1 MDNFLIQKVFNTL
14 QANINRVKK
23 EKEVC
28 NLSVLSFNIIVN
40 EDIVQVA
47 IWERI
52 LAAVLQLNVEWLDI
66 VDILI
71 MSYVFYRLILIIR
84 GTRAEQLVKGLILLL
99 LAMIISDQVGLDT
112 LHWTLRQIMTVGL
125 IAIPIVFQPE
135 LRRALEHLGR
145 GKIFKSSYWSWSAQ
159 DFENMLDELT
169 KAIPVLVKKR
179 IGALIVIER
188 STGLKDWVDTGIPV
202 EGVVTAELLVNIFF
216 PRSPLHDGAVIIQG
230 NQIVAAGCYLPLTED
245 PGLSKELGTR
255 HRAGIGITEN
265 SDAVAIIISE
275 ETGIISVAHDG
286 VLTRYLDDKKLRSVL
301 TDLLAPG
308 RGEGF
313 SLLSWRS
320 NK

>member
-1 MDNFLIQKVFNTL
+1 M
-14 QANINRVKK
+14 
-23 EKEVC
+23 
-28 NLSVLSFNIIVN
+28 
-40 EDIVQVA
+40 A

-52 LAAVLQLNVEWLDI
+52 LAAILQLNFEWRDI
-66 VDILI
+66 VDIVV

-84 GTRAEQLVKGLILLL
+84 GTRAEQLVKGLIVLL
-99 LAMIISDQVGLDT
+99 LAMVISDQAGFDT
-112 LHWTLRQIMTVGL
+112 IHWTLRQTMTVGL

-145 GKIFKSSYWSWSAQ
+145 GKIFKTPYWGAHE
-159 DFENMLDELT
+159 FENMLNELT

-179 IGALIVIER
+179 IGALMVMER
-188 STGLKDWVDTGIPV
+188 STGLKEWIDTGIPV

-245 PGLSKELGTR
+245 PNLGKELGTR
-255 HRAGIGITEN
+255 HRAGIGITEI
-265 SDAVAIIISE
+265 SDAVAIIVSE

-286 VLTRYLDDKKLRSVL
+286 VLTRYLDEKKLKAML
-301 TDLLAPG
+301 TDLCSPE

-320 NK
+320 SK